1 MSRILL
7 CPHSGISTKD
17 KILLRSILYQIHRF
31 SEYLYDKKH
40 GIRTSESLPT
50 EYFVTNDRHELNLY
64 IPADRT
70 LIRKTFKSFP
80 HNPDEFTFID
90 IGCGRGRV
98 LFEAEKQGFARVI
111 GIELEPSLA
120 EAARHN
126 IRLRGSSAEVAEIDA
141 AKFSFPA
148 EDLFIFMFN
157 PAHEAIMARIIEN
170 LKTCPAKRMFV
181 AYMNPAHGYLLQ
193 QSGRF
198 RELGSIRKTITVYP
212 WDGFPVILFERI
224 HD

>member
-1 MSRILL
+1 MAGRKL
-7 CPHSGISTKD
+7 TKD
-17 KILLRSILYQIHRF
+17 KILLKSILYKIHSI
-31 SEYLYDKKH
+31 SEYLYDKKN
-40 GIRTSESLPT
+40 GIHTYESLPT

-70 LIRKTFKSFP
+70 LLRKTFKSFP
-80 HNPDEFTFID
+80 YDPAEFTFID

-126 IRLRGSSAEVAEIDA
+126 IELRGSSAEVAETDA
-141 AKFSFPA
+141 AKFDFPSD
-148 EDLFIFMFN
+148 DLFIFMYN

-170 LKTCPAKRMFV
+170 LKTSPAKRMFV

-198 RELGSIRKTITVYP
+198 KELGSIRKTVSVYP
-212 WDGFPVILFERI
+212 WDSFPVILFELT
-224 HD
+224 DG